1 MVQGARGYL
10 DQPPVVFLCGL
21 HDTLP
26 GGPPGA
32 EGGHERAV
40 RAAQDNYVWVRLVYV
55 VVELG
60 EEQFVL
66 THSPANASRGG
77 SATVYDQPLLSL
89 SQGNIFIYP
98 RPTMGCRILQYSNV

>member
-1 MVQGARGYL
+1 MYL

-32 EGGHERAV
+32 EGGHELDV
-40 RAAQDNYVWVRLVYV
+40 LAAQDNYVWVRLVYV

-60 EEQFVL
+60 EEQCIL
-66 THSPANASRGG
+66 THYPANALGG
-77 SATVYDQPLLSL
+77 ASATVYDPSFPFPK
-89 SQGNIFIYP
+89 G
-98 RPTMGCRILQYSNV
+98 T